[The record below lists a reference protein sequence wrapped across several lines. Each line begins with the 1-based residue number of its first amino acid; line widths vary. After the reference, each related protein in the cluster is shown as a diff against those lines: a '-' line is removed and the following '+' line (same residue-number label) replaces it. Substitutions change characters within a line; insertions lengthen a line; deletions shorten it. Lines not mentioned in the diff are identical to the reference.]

1 MVNEMKSRSL
11 VVMTILAFLLATTMV
26 TVTTSL
32 ATMEKQ
38 SIDWRIEMIEDGEYD
53 INFQLR
59 GENIFWQTHKHNG
72 IIYEG
77 DTEIGT
83 VIMQIFMV
91 VDMTSGKGHAN
102 VKFDMSTNYG
112 EITGVINGKLKQVM
126 VDEELF
132 QYVDGRFVGNGDIH
146 IQGTVTD
153 VEAKPEE
160 IELIGYK
167 W

>member
-1 MVNEMKSRSL
+1 MKSRSL
-11 VVMTILAFLLATTMV
+11 VVMTILALLLATTMV

-32 ATMEKQ
+32 AAVEKQ
-38 SIDWRIEMIEDGEYD
+38 EIVWRIEMVENGEYD
-53 INFQLR
+53 INLQPR
-59 GENIFWQTHKHNG
+59 GENIFWQTHKHDG
-72 IIYEG
+72 TIYEG

-91 VDMTSGKGHAN
+91 VDITSGKGHAN
-102 VKFDMSTNYG
+102 VKFDMSTDYG
-112 EITGVINGKLKQVM
+112 EITGVMNGKLKQVM
-126 VDEELF
+126 VEEKLF
-132 QYVDGRFVGNGDIH
+132 QYVDGRFVGNGDCH

-153 VEAKPEE
+153 VGGHPEV